1 MLDANPLDDL
11 PTRLEQ
17 VLRLLAAGKRNKEIA
32 QELGY
37 STNTIRNY
45 VSELLELSSCRSRTE
60 LAVRASESEN
70 VKYSPDIYGPTGFNT
85 SATYEHW
92 DVIYGGRNEGWIAY
106 IGIGQVYG
114 EPYRMYPFQEYY
126 WSWQPDPQ
134 VRPHWSALSS
144 HHGVVLH

>member
-45 VSELLELSSCRSRTE
+45 VSELLELSSC
-60 LAVRASESEN
+60 
-70 VKYSPDIYGPTGFNT
+70 
-85 SATYEHW
+85 
-92 DVIYGGRNEGWIAY
+92 
-106 IGIGQVYG
+106 
-114 EPYRMYPFQEYY
+114 
-126 WSWQPDPQ
+126 Q
-134 VRPHWSALSS
+134 VRPHWSALSN